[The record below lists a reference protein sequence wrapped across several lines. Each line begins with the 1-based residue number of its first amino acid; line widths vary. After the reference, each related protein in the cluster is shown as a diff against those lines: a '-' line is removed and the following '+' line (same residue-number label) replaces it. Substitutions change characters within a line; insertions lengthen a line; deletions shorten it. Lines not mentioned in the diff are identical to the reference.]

1 MSYTPPPPGPDNV
14 VAWDSKGPIEV
25 EMIVGCAG
33 KKLPIKGP
41 VVIEE
46 FKETPATPPSLPT
59 KTFHGMQWVT

>member
-1 MSYTPPPPGPDNV
+1 MSYIPPPPGPDNHV

-41 VVIEE
+41 TMIDDEKPPV
-46 FKETPATPPSLPT
+46 TPAPN
-59 KTFHGMQWVT
+59 TFHGMQWIT